1 MRDSPGRPCRGAAER
16 LRAAL
21 DILAEGHAQVVR
33 QSERAWAS
41 ITFEGTRHTV
51 ELSFAG
57 STACE
62 DGERLIAALP
72 DHEFALPG
80 QLVADATVTAVD
92 HRIHP
97 KPRMT
102 ITCELLLLK
111 DT

>member
-1 MRDSPGRPCRGAAER
+1 VRDSQGRPCRGAAER

-21 DILAEGHAQVVR
+21 VILAEGHAQVVR

-51 ELSFAG
+51 ELSFSG

-62 DGERLIAALP
+62 AAERLIAALP

-80 QLVADATVTAVD
+80 QLVADATVTTVD

-97 KPRMT
+97 EPRMT

-111 DT
+111 DR